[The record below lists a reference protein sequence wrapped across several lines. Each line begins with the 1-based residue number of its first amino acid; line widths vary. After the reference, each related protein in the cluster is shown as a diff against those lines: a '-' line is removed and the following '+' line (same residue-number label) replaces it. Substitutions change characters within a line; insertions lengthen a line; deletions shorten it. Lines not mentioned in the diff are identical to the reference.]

1 MIRLTRI
8 NAIKCDNEAIK
19 PESTNLKKY
28 LRKRKMNVGL
38 KKGNRKGKIEEGKHE
53 K

>member
-38 KKGNRKGKIEEGKHE
+38 KKGKSERKNRGGKT
-53 K
+53 